1 MEQCWLNFFIYL
13 SYKLKSSNLVEKF
26 REYKLK
32 KIPNVMLFALV
43 LRNTCISSYKIS
55 VEIFPLLSLLL
66 EKISSGAT
74 NAVKCAQNAGKI
86 SEKPC
91 L

>member
-26 REYKLK
+26 GEYKLK
-32 KIPNVMLFALV
+32 KVPNVMLFALV
-43 LRNTCISSYKIS
+43 LRNTCISSYKIF
-55 VEIFPLLSLLL
+55 VEIFSFWSLLL
-66 EKISSGAT
+66 DKISSGAT
-74 NAVKCAQNAGKI
+74 DAVKCAQDAGKI